1 MASRTLKFAVGIV
14 LLAELATPF
23 LLAAQDTRYKLID
36 MGTFGGPASYL
47 TDPGNGPSF
56 LVLSDPGVLVGRSD
70 TSTFDPIFGDF
81 DAHAFRW
88 DDGALTDLGTPPGA
102 VFSQASGVNA
112 RGWVAIDYSTGEID
126 PLTGGPIFRGALWI
140 NGQFIE
146 LPPLGDG
153 LENNALYV
161 NNGGQVV
168 GFSTISQT
176 PDPAGISF
184 IGGAIHPFIWQHGV
198 MSDLGTLG
206 GPDAL
211 PNENCNNQRHNLVTG
226 QSLLADFTVNPASG
240 SSTWHAFLWQNDKMI
255 DLGTLG
261 GTLLGPLECANNGG
275 QVAGT
280 SSLTGDPMDPF
291 GNIQAPNNNFFI
303 GHAFL
308 WKNGAMQDLGTLGG
322 VNSEA
327 TWINQAG
334 DVVGDADLTGSEVN
348 FLHHVFLWR
357 NGKMIDLGAL
367 RSTSH
372 AYAVNSSGQVVGK
385 SRLGDDPF
393 SELQHAFL
401 WENGGPMVDL
411 NTLIGPNSPLE
422 LYDGE
427 NINDAGW
434 IAGRG
439 LPPGCD
445 NKDVCG
451 HAFLLIPC
459 EPASGQDCSPII
471 ATQSD
476 AALPRKSTTSTL
488 QERLAWRSRRASR
501 FPFIG
506 SAAPRD

>member
-1 MASRTLKFAVGIV
+1 MRMNSTKLYLAVIAMFAASALPSQV
-14 LLAELATPF
+14 
-23 LLAAQDTRYKLID
+23 AAQHTQYKLID
-36 MGTFGGPASYL
+36 MGTLGGPASYL

-56 LVLSDPGVLVGRSD
+56 LVLSDSGVLVGRSD
-70 TSTFDPIFGDF
+70 TSTFDPVIGDF
-81 DAHAFRW
+81 RARAFRW
-88 DDGALTDLGTPPGA
+88 DDGALTDLGAPAGA

-112 RGWVAIDYSTGEID
+112 RGWISIGYSAGQID
-126 PLTGGPIFRGALWI
+126 PLTGGPIFRAALWI

-168 GFSTISQT
+168 GFSSISQT

-198 MSDLGTLG
+198 MRDLGTLG

-226 QSLLADFTVNPASG
+226 QSLLADFTVHPDSG
-240 SSTWHAFLWQNDKMI
+240 SPTWHAFLWQDGKMI

-261 GTLLGPLECANNGG
+261 GTLLGVLQCANNGG

-291 GNIQAPNNNFFI
+291 GNIQAPNGNFI

-322 VNSEA
+322 VNSSA
-327 TWINQAG
+327 TWINEAG
-334 DVVGDADLTGSEVN
+334 DVVGEADLTGSEVN
-348 FLHHVFLWR
+348 FLHHAFLWR
-357 NGKMIDLGAL
+357 SGKMIDLGAL
-367 RSTSH
+367 GSTSH
-372 AYAVNSSGQVVGK
+372 AAAINSSGQVVGR

-401 WENGGPMVDL
+401 WEKGGPMVDL

-445 NKDVCG
+445 NKDACG

-459 EPASGQDCSPII
+459 EPASGQDCSPIT

-476 AALPRKSTTSTL
+476 AALPRKSTTSAL
-488 QERLAWRSRRASR
+488 QERLAWSRTGAAIPLYWLRRS
-501 FPFIG
+501 
-506 SAAPRD
+506 

>member
-1 MASRTLKFAVGIV
+1 MKIKTWIIAAILINS
-14 LLAELATPF
+14 LATPRQA
-23 LLAAQDTRYKLID
+23 LAQHTQYKLID

-47 TDPGNGPSF
+47 TDPGNGPSL
-56 LVLSDPGVLVGRSD
+56 LVLSNPGVLVGRSD
-70 TSTFDPIFGDF
+70 TSTFDPMLGDF
-81 DAHAFRW
+81 RAHAFRW
-88 DDGALTDLGTPPGA
+88 DNGTVTDLGTPPGA

-112 RGWVAIDYSTGEID
+112 RGWVAIDYSAGQID
-126 PLTGGPIFRGALWI
+126 PLTGGPIFRAALWI

-153 LENNALYV
+153 LENDALYV
-161 NNGGQVV
+161 NNSGQVV
-168 GFSTISQT
+168 GFSSISQT

-184 IGGAIHPFIWQHGV
+184 IGGAIHPFIWQHGA
-198 MSDLGTLG
+198 MRDLGTLG

-226 QSLLADFTVNPASG
+226 QSLLADYTVNPDTG
-240 SSTWHAFLWQNDKMI
+240 SPTWHAFLWQDGKMI

-261 GTLLGPLECANNGG
+261 GTLLGVLQCANNGG

-280 SSLTGDPMDPF
+280 SSLTGDPIDPF
-291 GNIQAPNNNFFI
+291 GNIQAPNGNFI

-308 WKNGAMQDLGTLGG
+308 WKNGAMQDLGTFGG
-322 VNSEA
+322 VNSSA
-327 TWINQAG
+327 TWINEAG
-334 DVVGDADLTGSEVN
+334 DVVGEADLTGSEDN
-348 FLHHVFLWR
+348 FLHHAFLWR

-367 RSTSH
+367 GSTSH
-372 AYAVNSSGQVVGK
+372 AAAINSSGQVVGR

-401 WENGGPMVDL
+401 WEKGGPMVDL

-459 EPASGQDCSPII
+459 EPASGQDCSPIT

-488 QERLAWRSRRASR
+488 QE
-501 FPFIG
+501 
-506 SAAPRD
+506 